1 MKSLE
6 KILEGVEVTKTI
18 GDLQSKIGDLYL
30 DSRII
35 EKNGMFFAMKGGQND
50 GHRYIDSAIEK
61 GASVIACEILPE
73 KLIDNI
79 TYIVIEKIREK
90 MSIISGNFFENPS
103 KKLKLIGVTG
113 TNGKT
118 TIATLL
124 YQLTM
129 KMGFKAG
136 LLSTIENRIGNKM
149 IAATHTTPDVIN
161 INRLINEMIENK
173 CEYVFME
180 VSSHAIDQ
188 DRIKGLDFDGAIFTN
203 ITHDHLDYHKT
214 FINYINTKKKFFD
227 NLKPEAFA
235 LTNLDDTNGEV
246 MVQNSKANIKSYCL
260 KNIADFKGKI
270 LQNSLLGL
278 HMQINNKEAYFK
290 LTGKFNAYNILA
302 VYGTAV
308 LSGLNEEDVLIT
320 LTELEPVV
328 GRFDITH
335 NPKKGIYAII
345 DYAHT
350 PDAMEN
356 VIKTIINT
364 KEKDARI
371 ITVFG
376 AGGNRDKSKRPK
388 MGKIASIMSDLIIV
402 TSDNPRSEDPNEII
416 NDILEGISKENK
428 EKVLVIE
435 DRKQAIKTAMMLAK
449 KNDVIIVAGKGHET
463 YQEIKGVKHHFSDKE
478 IIEEIWN
485 KV

>member
-1 MKSLE
+1 MKSLA
-6 KILEGVEVTKTI
+6 KILEGVEIKEII
-18 GDLQSKIGDLYL
+18 GDKDSKVNDLYL
-30 DSRII
+30 DSRKIK
-35 EKNGMFFAMKGGQND
+35 KNGMFFAMKGIKND
-50 GHRYIDSAIEK
+50 GHRFIESAIKK

-73 KLIDNI
+73 ITIDNI
-79 TYIVIEKIREK
+79 TYIVLEKIREK
-90 MSIISGNFFENPS
+90 LSIISSNFFENPS
-103 KKLKLIGVTG
+103 KRIKLIGVTG

-124 YQLTM
+124 YHLIM
-129 KMGFKAG
+129 KMGLKAG
-136 LLSTIENRIGNKM
+136 LLSTVENKIGNIIIK
-149 IAATHTTPDVIN
+149 ATHTTPDIID
-161 INRLINEMIENK
+161 INRLINEMIKNK

-180 VSSHAIDQ
+180 VSSHSIDQ

-203 ITHDHLDYHKT
+203 LTHDHLDYHKT

-235 LTNLDDTNGEV
+235 LTNFDDTNGEV
-246 MVQNSKANIKSYCL
+246 MVQNSKAIIKSYSL
-260 KNIADFKGKI
+260 RSIADFKGKI

-278 HMQINNKEAYFK
+278 HMQINNTEAYFK

-302 VYGTAV
+302 VYGAAV
-308 LSGLNEEDVLIT
+308 LAGLNEEDVLIT

-328 GRFDITH
+328 GRFDIIH
-335 NPKKGIYAII
+335 NPEKGVYAII

-350 PDAMEN
+350 PDALEN
-356 VIKTIINT
+356 VIKTIIDTIN
-364 KEKDARI
+364 KGAQI

-376 AGGNRDKSKRPK
+376 AGGDRDKSKRPK
-388 MGKIASIMSDLIIV
+388 MGKIASSMSDLVIV

-416 NDILEGISKENK
+416 KDINKGISKENK

-435 DRKQAIKTAMMLAK
+435 DRKQAIKTALMLAK
-449 KNDVIIVAGKGHET
+449 KDDVIVVAGKGHET
-463 YQEIKGVKHHFSDKE
+463 YQEIKGVRHHFSDKE

-485 KV
+485 KA